1 MENLSKQDLAQ
12 NAKKELEQN
21 AKKEWVSPDM
31 QELNLKNGTTTN
43 WPEATS
49 ANGYVS

>member
-1 MENLSKQDLAQ
+1 MENLAKQDLAQ

-31 QELNLKNGTTTN
+31 QELNLKNGLTQN
-43 WPEATS
+43 MPEVTS
-49 ANGYVS
+49 FNGYVS